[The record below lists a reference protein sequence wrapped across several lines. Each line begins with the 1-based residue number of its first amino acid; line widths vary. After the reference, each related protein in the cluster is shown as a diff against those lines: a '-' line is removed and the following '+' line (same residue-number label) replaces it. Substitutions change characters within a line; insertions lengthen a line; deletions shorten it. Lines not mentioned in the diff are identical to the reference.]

1 MLLDH
6 VIVRYHEIFVVDPV
20 KLLLH
25 SVDFLLSVFLRG
37 YLLVKFLEL
46 SGPLC
51 LQLFTLLLGLLELV
65 LVPGSRARLWTLV
78 YVRSL
83 MQQLIFIAPS

>member
-1 MLLDH
+1 M
-6 VIVRYHEIFVVDPV
+6 IVRYHEIFVVDPV

-25 SVDFLLSVFLRG
+25 SVDFLLGVFLRG
-37 YLLVKFLEL
+37 YLLVKFLEF

-65 LVPGSRARLWTLV
+65 FVPGSRARLWTLV
-78 YVRSL
+78 YVWPF
-83 MQQLIFIAPS
+83 M